1 MIMKRNLHICQG
13 VVFFFLFIAV
23 LSSLSTNCYAD
34 WGENAPLIRGQER
47 VSGPAIM
54 GTLSFRD
61 DYTYTFSGMCQGS
74 EFYLEGTHLFSPL
87 DPRIL
92 ESRKYLTREQ
102 LNFCIP
108 APEAYEPIP
117 FWDDDGKI
125 VYLYELI
132 VKSVPSV
139 SEVEDEAGHIVQV
152 DFDIVLLFVIPKE

>member
-1 MIMKRNLHICQG
+1 MGGYLRVCQG
-13 VVFFFLFIAV
+13 IFFFCLFIIILDT
-23 LSSLSTNCYAD
+23 LSITCYAD
-34 WGENAPLIRGQER
+34 WGENAPLIRGKER

-61 DYTYTFSGMCQGS
+61 DYTYTFSGTCQGS
-74 EFYLEGTHLFSPL
+74 NFFFEGTHLFSHL
-87 DPRIL
+87 EPRIL
-92 ESRKYLTREQ
+92 ESRKYLTRKQ
-102 LNFCIP
+102 LNFCTP

-117 FWDDDGKI
+117 FLDDDGQI

-139 SEVEDEAGHIVQV
+139 SKIEDRTGHVIEV